1 MTKIRHLFFNPFFI
15 FWAYYL
21 VGPFVTSIHILKIA
35 ENENLFNESQI
46 IEKFFIH
53 FLAYI
58 SLLPFIIIISDLFK
72 EKLINDNV
80 IKVYIKTIPGIKQLV
95 IVLLI
100 VFFGIL
106 INFVIENPLIIIL
119 PDMKRAGLYIEYLET
134 YHIITLLIILF
145 ILIKLFLKEKVFV
158 FFGIMVSIF
167 DILMSRRSLM
177 IFFFYSITK
186 KLTLKLLVF
195 MFMFSSLFM
204 LLRHRD
210 LIFTDGYEFGNIFD
224 PFFGESYMVFLSNVQ
239 FQECP
244 ITISNVFQY
253 LNFER
258 VFQNSCRYVSN
269 GAGGFSSRFYFNSI
283 FGIISVF
290 VFTIVSSSLLL
301 FLHKFIEKSLLPV
314 LKTLLFVSLF
324 ICFRDSLWN
333 SQIFLIKYFFVL
345 MVFSMIIHFMKK
357 LNIFIEYTKVE

>member
-1 MTKIRHLFFNPFFI
+1 MTKIRHLFLNPYFI

-21 VGPFVTSIHILKIA
+21 IGPFITINHIVEISIR
-35 ENENLFNESQI
+35 ENLFRDNQTV
-46 IEKFFIH
+46 EKFFIH
-53 FLAYI
+53 FVAYI

-72 EKLINDNV
+72 EKLIGDNI
-80 IKVYIKTIPGIKQLV
+80 IKVYIKTFPGIKQLV
-95 IVLLI
+95 VLLLLI
-100 VFFGIL
+100 FLGIL
-106 INFVIENPLIIIL
+106 INFVVVNPLIVVM

-145 ILIKLFLKEKVFV
+145 ILIHLFLKDRAFV

-186 KLTLKLLVF
+186 KLTLKLLVLIF
-195 MFMFSSLFM
+195 IFSSLFM
-204 LLRHRD
+204 IFRHRE
-210 LIFTDGYEFGNIFD
+210 LVFTDGYEYGDIFD

-244 ITISNVFQY
+244 IIINNFFQY
-253 LNFER
+253 FNFER
-258 VFQNSCRYVSN
+258 VFQNYCRTVSN
-269 GAGGFSSRFYFNSI
+269 GAGGFSSRFYFNII
-283 FGIISVF
+283 FGIISVLT
-290 VFTIVSSSLLL
+290 FTIISSSLLL
-301 FLHKFIEKSLLPV
+301 LLHRFIDKSLLPV
-314 LKTLLFVSLF
+314 LKTILFVSLF

-345 MVFSMIIHFMKK
+345 IAFSMIIHIMKK